1 MASWDDVRAIA
12 LALPDT
18 SEKPM
23 HGQASWRVR
32 DKLFV
37 WERPL
42 HKSDLRVLG
51 DAAPAPGP
59 ILGAR
64 VEHVLAREVL
74 IESDPETFFT
84 IPHFDGYAAV
94 LALLDVITVPDLEE
108 LITEAWLCRA
118 PPKLAQHYIDT
129 RLRPDPARQE

>member
-18 SEKPM
+18 SERPM

-42 HKSDLRVLG
+42 RKSDLRAIG
-51 DAAPAPGP
+51 DAAPPPGP
-59 ILGAR
+59 IVGAR

-74 IESDPETFFT
+74 IESDPATFFT

-118 PPKLAQHYIDT
+118 PPKLAQQYIDT
-129 RLRPDPARQE
+129 RLRPGPARQE